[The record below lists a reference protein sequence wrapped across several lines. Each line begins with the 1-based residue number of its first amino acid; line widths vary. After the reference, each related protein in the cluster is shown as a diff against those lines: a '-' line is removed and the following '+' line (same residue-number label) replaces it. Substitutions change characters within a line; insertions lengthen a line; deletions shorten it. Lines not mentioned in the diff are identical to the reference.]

1 MQTNQAASNN
11 EATTLP
17 EISKPRVLNMLN
29 YHPSFNESEKGGG
42 ISQTIPEQTL
52 SIRELL
58 QRHQAGIPIDV
69 RTDGM
74 FNEDDDD
81 EIFSNLKTLDLTEL
95 RDLRNEMD
103 EAIKKAQ
110 KERADYFEQQKLN
123 ELEQKFKE
131 KFTKENNTEPVDKTK
146 NPKAE

>member
-1 MQTNQAASNN
+1 MQTHQAASKN
-11 EATTLP
+11 EATTKD
-17 EISKPRVLNMLN
+17 ITKPKVLNMLN
-29 YHPSFNESEKGGG
+29 YHHSFNESEKGGG

-58 QRHQAGIPIDV
+58 QRHQAGIPIDL

-74 FNEDDDD
+74 FNEDEDD
-81 EIFSNLKTLDLTEL
+81 EIYSNLKTYDLTEL

-110 KERADYFEQQKLN
+110 HERAQYYEQQKLN
-123 ELEQKFKE
+123 DLEKKFKE
-131 KFTKENNTEPVDKTK
+131 KFSKENNTEHIDKTQ